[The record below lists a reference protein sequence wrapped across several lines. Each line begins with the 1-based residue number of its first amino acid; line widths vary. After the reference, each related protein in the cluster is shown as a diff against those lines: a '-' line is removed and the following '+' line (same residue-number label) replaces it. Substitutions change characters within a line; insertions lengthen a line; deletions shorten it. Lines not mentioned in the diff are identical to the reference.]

1 MFDFVIVRLLWGVI
15 ETFATIE
22 EATEYAL
29 SKGVRTL
36 EVIFTNY
43 INGEPV
49 SYSKV
54 MAV

>member
-1 MFDFVIVRLLWGVI
+1 MIDFVIVRLFWGMM

-29 SKGVRTL
+29 SKGVRTI

-43 INGEPV
+43 VNGEPV
-49 SYSKV
+49 SYGKV
-54 MAV
+54 MAI

>member
-1 MFDFVIVRLLWGVI
+1 MIDFVIVRLFWGVI
-15 ETFATIE
+15 ETFATIQ

-29 SKGVRTL
+29 SKGIRTI

-49 SYSKV
+49 SYSRV
-54 MAV
+54 MTI

>member
-1 MFDFVIVRLLWGVI
+1 MIDFVIVRLMWGVV

-22 EATEYAL
+22 EATAYAL
-29 SKGVRTL
+29 SKGIRTI

-49 SYSKV
+49 SYAKV